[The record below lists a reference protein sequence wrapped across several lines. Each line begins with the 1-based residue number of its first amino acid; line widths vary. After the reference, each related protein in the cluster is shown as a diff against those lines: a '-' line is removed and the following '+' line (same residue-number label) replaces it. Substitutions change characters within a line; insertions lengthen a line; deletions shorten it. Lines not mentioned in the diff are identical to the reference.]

1 VWVSVN
7 YNSKEDVSMNDW
19 LSRLIGR
26 ERLGQTLDWL
36 IDRMCWMIRVDS
48 RLEESREWVD
58 VEIEDFSTD
67 NNSVA

>member
-19 LSRLIGR
+19 LRVGR

-36 IDRMCWMIRVDS
+36 IDRMCWMIRVNS

>member
-1 VWVSVN
+1 MWVSVN

-19 LSRLIGR
+19 LRVGR